1 MFTDPGKKIKILAKV
16 FFAVMTVASIIL
28 AFVFGTYSSYS
39 FRSGSSTE
47 FIHAIF
53 WPLLLGGPLFAY
65 ISSLFIYGFGQLI
78 ENTGRSCPITEMPH
92 YNSNASD
99 STKEPVKKE
108 ETPEEYAA
116 SLPQL

>member
-16 FFAVMTVASIIL
+16 LFAVITVINVIL
-28 AFVFGTYSSYS
+28 AFVFGTY
-39 FRSGSSTE
+39 TP
-47 FIHAIF
+47 IF
-53 WPLLLGGPLFAY
+53 WPLLLGGPVFAY

-78 ENTGRSCPITEMPH
+78 ENTGRSCPIEKLSIS
-92 YNSNASD
+92 SNATV
-99 STKEPVKKE
+99 STKAPVKE